1 MTKDEWM
8 KKVNEIEY
16 GPSKSKK
23 ESHGKLGGNLADVH
37 MSKDPADVEIQL
49 MDEAR
54 IYERNKDVIRS
65 RKPGDYGNERIE
77 GNIDDVM
84 DKVIHPVRKHIRE
97 EVLDELWAANKLN
110 HQGHWYIRLSDTI
123 KIIQGE

>member
-8 KKVNEIEY
+8 KKGNEIEY